1 MFDTLSSFQ
10 VDRLTYI
17 LENDNQDKRAAF
29 KEFMRDPLYIPRF
42 DISLRYE
49 RELALERL
57 KRIAEAGY
65 ISVLDFEKN
74 PLNIFAAHEVA
85 GMADGSFATKMTVQ
99 FKYFIRN

>member
-1 MFDTLSSFQ
+1 MFDQLPTFD
-10 VDRLTYI
+10 VNRLTYI
-17 LENDNQDKRAAF
+17 IENDNQAKRAAF
-29 KEFMRDPLYIPRF
+29 KEFMKDPLYIPRY

-57 KRIAEAGY
+57 KRIAEAGF
-65 ISVLDFEKN
+65 ISVFDFEKN

-99 FKYFIRN
+99 FKYL